1 LSRRLERSEA
11 SGGRARAVAEATF
24 STQFGLLN
32 VPCQYTPYPS
42 IRQPTTR
49 AISFSTATNSSRQS
63 RTCGSRD
70 EPKLTGSRTML

>member
-1 LSRRLERSEA
+1 MSRRLERSEA
-11 SGGRARAVAEATF
+11 SGGRAF

-49 AISFSTATNSSRQS
+49 AISFSTATNSSRQP